1 MNDEMK
7 TITSKFSFAA
17 ILIGDFLQG
26 ALFVALNGPI
36 LFVFTSKVPTGLL
49 DAYRETILKAAALPS
64 KSESQLLWITI
75 FLVICLAIAEVL
87 NPVAKVVGIIMG
99 WFLKHQGQLGFSS
112 YIYSNKTYPHYL
124 ARLMRDPVAK
134 AHWEWE
140 LFLFYQ
146 RRSATVSF
154 LVWVILLG
162 WMRCTH
168 WGSHFNLGYF
178 IEACVAVLL
187 FWGVLLT
194 FMKASKVMW
203 LTHEEYADLPD
214 LPHRRSNE
222 AKLQILI
229 SGEELSELKRH
240 SYQMA
245 KAYGLDR
252 RIQEYQGK
260 SPILLHRWDLDCII
274 HVIEMVLVE
283 PQDYPDKNTSGYKSL
298 KSLCQRLKDEYQKI
312 YY

>member
-17 ILIGDFLQG
+17 ILIGNFLQG

-36 LFVFTSKVPTGLL
+36 LFVFTSTYKVPTGLL
-49 DAYRETILKAAALPS
+49 DAYREAILKAAALPS

-87 NPVAKVVGIIMG
+87 NPVAKVVGIIMY
-99 WFLKHQGQLGFSS
+99 WYLKLWGQLGFSS
-112 YIYSNKTYPHYL
+112 YIYSDKTYPHYL
-124 ARLMRDPVAK
+124 ARLMRNPVAK

-146 RRSATVSF
+146 RRGATVSF

-168 WGSHFNLGYF
+168 WGPHFNLRYF

-187 FWGVLLT
+187 FWGVFRT
-194 FMKASKVMW
+194 FMEASKVMR
-203 LTHEEYADLPD
+203 LTHEEYDDLPE
-214 LPHRRSNE
+214 LPH
-222 AKLQILI
+222 
-229 SGEELSELKRH
+229 KR
-240 SYQMA
+240 
-245 KAYGLDR
+245 
-252 RIQEYQGK
+252 
-260 SPILLHRWDLDCII
+260 
-274 HVIEMVLVE
+274 
-283 PQDYPDKNTSGYKSL
+283 
-298 KSLCQRLKDEYQKI
+298 
-312 YY
+312 